1 MEKKHLVLASGSPR
15 RKELLSQLGYEFSV
29 LVTDVEECKHAQETA
44 EEYVKRLSLDKALAA
59 LSLLKDNPSEK
70 QHVVPSSD
78 NVVSSVDNVAV
89 GSGIVALDSGI
100 VALDSGIVALDSDAI
115 SLDSETV
122 VLGSDTVVVSQ
133 GQVLEKP
140 TDFADSKRML
150 TQLANERHQVMTAVS
165 VVSEE
170 KQRTEIIIT
179 DVWFKPLSEQEIEQY
194 WQTGEPCDKAGSYGI
209 QGLGGRFVT
218 RIEGSYYAVVGL
230 PLYETDQLLQEFL

>member
-1 MEKKHLVLASGSPR
+1 MEKKHIVLASGSPR

-29 LVTDVEECKHAQETA
+29 LITDVEECKHAQETA

-89 GSGIVALDSGI
+89 G
-100 VALDSGIVALDSDAI
+100 SGIVALDSDAI

>member
-15 RKELLSQLGYEFSV
+15 RKELLSQLGYDFSV
-29 LVTDVEECKHAQETA
+29 LVTDVEECKHDQETA

-59 LSLLKDNPSEK
+59 LSLLKDNPSER

-78 NVVSSVDNVAV
+78 TVDL
-89 GSGIVALDSGI
+89 GSDIAALS
-100 VALDSGIVALDSDAI
+100 SDAI
-115 SLDSETV
+115 SLESETV
-122 VLGSDTVVVSQ
+122 VLGSDTVVVSK

-179 DVWFKPLSEQEIEQY
+179 DVWFKPLSEKEIEQY

-230 PLYETDQLLQEFL
+230 PLFETDQLLQEFL

>member
-78 NVVSSVDNVAV
+78 TVDLSSN
-89 GSGIVALDSGI
+89 II
-100 VALDSGIVALDSDAI
+100 ALDSD
-115 SLDSETV
+115 TV

-140 TDFADSKRML
+140 TNFADSKRML
-150 TQLANERHQVMTAVS
+150 TQLANDCHQVMTAVS

-179 DVWFKPLSEQEIEQY
+179 DVWFKPLSEKEIEQY

-230 PLYETDQLLQEFL
+230 PLFETDQLLQEFL

>member
-1 MEKKHLVLASGSPR
+1 MQKKHLVLASGSPR

-59 LSLLKDNPSEK
+59 LSLLKDNPSER

-78 NVVSSVDNVAV
+78 TVDN
-89 GSGIVALDSGI
+89 GSDI
-100 VALDSGIVALDSDAI
+100 
-115 SLDSETV
+115 V

-140 TDFADSKRML
+140 SDFADSKRML

-179 DVWFKPLSEQEIEQY
+179 DVWFKPLSEKEIEQY

-230 PLYETDQLLQEFL
+230 PLFETDQLLQEFL

>member
-1 MEKKHLVLASGSPR
+1 MQKKHLVLASGSPR

-59 LSLLKDNPSEK
+59 LSLLKDNPSER

-78 NVVSSVDNVAV
+78 TVDN
-89 GSGIVALDSGI
+89 GSDI
-100 VALDSGIVALDSDAI
+100 
-115 SLDSETV
+115 V

-140 TDFADSKRML
+140 CDFSDSKRML
-150 TQLANERHQVMTAVS
+150 TQLANERHQVMTAIS

-179 DVWFKPLSEQEIEQY
+179 DVWFKPLSEKEIEQY

-230 PLYETDQLLQEFL
+230 PLFETDQLLQEFL

>member
-29 LVTDVEECKHAQETA
+29 LVTDVEECKHTQETA

-59 LSLLKDNPSEK
+59 LSLLTTNPSEK
-70 QHVVPSSD
+70 QHVAPSSD
-78 NVVSSVDNVAV
+78 TVVVS
-89 GSGIVALDSGI
+89 
-100 VALDSGIVALDSDAI
+100 SDAI
-115 SLDSETV
+115 SLDSEIV

-140 TDFADSKRML
+140 ADFSDSKRML
-150 TQLANERHQVMTAVS
+150 TQLANGRHQVMTAVS
-165 VVSEE
+165 VVSQE
-170 KQRTEIIIT
+170 KQKTEIVIT
-179 DVWFKPLSEQEIEQY
+179 DVWFKPLSEKEIEQY

-230 PLYETDQLLQEFL
+230 PLFETDQLLQEFL

>member
-59 LSLLKDNPSEK
+59 LFLLKDNPSER
-70 QHVVPSSD
+70 QHVVSSSD
-78 NVVSSVDNVAV
+78 TVDH
-89 GSGIVALDSGI
+89 GSDI
-100 VALDSGIVALDSDAI
+100 
-115 SLDSETV
+115 V

-170 KQRTEIIIT
+170 KQRTEVIIT
-179 DVWFKPLSEQEIEQY
+179 DVWFKPLSEKEIEQY

-230 PLYETDQLLQEFL
+230 PLFETDQLLQEFL

>member
-1 MEKKHLVLASGSPR
+1 MQKKHLVLASGSPR

-59 LSLLKDNPSEK
+59 LSLLKDNPSER

-78 NVVSSVDNVAV
+78 TVDN
-89 GSGIVALDSGI
+89 GSEI
-100 VALDSGIVALDSDAI
+100 
-115 SLDSETV
+115 V

-140 TDFADSKRML
+140 SDFSDSKRML
-150 TQLANERHQVMTAVS
+150 TQLANERHQVMTAIS

-179 DVWFKPLSEQEIEQY
+179 DVWFKPLSEKEIEQY

-230 PLYETDQLLQEFL
+230 PLFETDQLLQEFL

>member
-29 LVTDVEECKHAQETA
+29 LVTDVEECKHAQESA

-59 LSLLKDNPSEK
+59 LSLLATNPSEK
-70 QHVVPSSD
+70 QHVASGSD
-78 NVVSSVDNVAV
+78 TVVVS
-89 GSGIVALDSGI
+89 
-100 VALDSGIVALDSDAI
+100 SDAI

-140 TDFADSKRML
+140 TDFSDSKRML

-170 KQRTEIIIT
+170 KQKTEIVIT
-179 DVWFKPLSEQEIEQY
+179 DVWFKPLSEKEIEQY

-230 PLYETDQLLQEFL
+230 PLFETDQLLQEFL

>member
-89 GSGIVALDSGI
+89 GSGIVAVG
-100 VALDSGIVALDSDAI
+100 SDAI

>member
-15 RKELLSQLGYEFSV
+15 RRELLSQLGYEFSV
-29 LVTDVEECKHAQETA
+29 LVTDVEECKHTQETA

-59 LSLLKDNPSEK
+59 LSLLTTNPSEK
-70 QHVVPSSD
+70 QHVAPSSD
-78 NVVSSVDNVAV
+78 TVVVS
-89 GSGIVALDSGI
+89 
-100 VALDSGIVALDSDAI
+100 SDAI
-115 SLDSETV
+115 SLDSEIV

-140 TDFADSKRML
+140 ADFSDSKRML
-150 TQLANERHQVMTAVS
+150 TQLANGRHQVMTAVS
-165 VVSEE
+165 VVSKE
-170 KQRTEIIIT
+170 KQKTEIVIT
-179 DVWFKPLSEQEIEQY
+179 DVWFKPLSEKEIEQY

-230 PLYETDQLLQEFL
+230 PLFETDQLLQEFL

>member
-59 LSLLKDNPSEK
+59 LSLLKDNPSER
-70 QHVVPSSD
+70 QHVIPSSD
-78 NVVSSVDNVAV
+78 TVVL
-89 GSGIVALDSGI
+89 GSDI
-100 VALDSGIVALDSDAI
+100 
-115 SLDSETV
+115 V

-179 DVWFKPLSEQEIEQY
+179 DVWFKPLSEKEIEQY

-230 PLYETDQLLQEFL
+230 PLFETDQLLQEFL

>member
-1 MEKKHLVLASGSPR
+1 MQKKHLVLASGSPR

-59 LSLLKDNPSEK
+59 LSLLKDNPSER

-78 NVVSSVDNVAV
+78 TVDN
-89 GSGIVALDSGI
+89 GSDV
-100 VALDSGIVALDSDAI
+100 
-115 SLDSETV
+115 V

-140 TDFADSKRML
+140 SDFADSKRML

-179 DVWFKPLSEQEIEQY
+179 DVWFKPLSEKEIEQY

-230 PLYETDQLLQEFL
+230 PLFETDQLLQEFL

>member
-1 MEKKHLVLASGSPR
+1 MENKSLVLASGSPR

-59 LSLLKDNPSEK
+59 LSLLGVSDPEK
-70 QHVVPSSD
+70 QH
-78 NVVSSVDNVAV
+78 
-89 GSGIVALDSGI
+89 
-100 VALDSGIVALDSDAI
+100 
-115 SLDSETV
+115 V

-140 TDFADSKRML
+140 ADFSDSKRML
-150 TQLANERHQVMTAVS
+150 TQLANHRHQVMTAVS
-165 VVSEE
+165 VVSATQQNT
-170 KQRTEIIIT
+170 KIVIT
-179 DVWFKPLSEQEIEQY
+179 DVWFKPLSEKEIEQY
-194 WQTGEPCDKAGSYGI
+194 WETGEPCDKAGSYGI

-230 PLYETDQLLQEFL
+230 PLFETDQLLQEFL

>member
-59 LSLLKDNPSEK
+59 LSLLKDNPSER
-70 QHVVPSSD
+70 QHVVLSSD
-78 NVVSSVDNVAV
+78 TVDH
-89 GSGIVALDSGI
+89 GSDI
-100 VALDSGIVALDSDAI
+100 
-115 SLDSETV
+115 V

-179 DVWFKPLSEQEIEQY
+179 DVWFKPLSEKEIEQY

>member
-78 NVVSSVDNVAV
+78 TVVL
-89 GSGIVALDSGI
+89 GSDI
-100 VALDSGIVALDSDAI
+100 
-115 SLDSETV
+115 V

-140 TDFADSKRML
+140 SDFADSKRML

-179 DVWFKPLSEQEIEQY
+179 DVWFKPLSEKEIEQY

-230 PLYETDQLLQEFL
+230 PLFETDQLLQEFL

>member
-29 LVTDVEECKHAQETA
+29 LVTNVEECKHAQETA

-59 LSLLKDNPSEK
+59 LSLLQVNASEE
-70 QHVVPSSD
+70 QHVVP
-78 NVVSSVDNVAV
+78 
-89 GSGIVALDSGI
+89 
-100 VALDSGIVALDSDAI
+100 
-115 SLDSETV
+115 
-122 VLGSDTVVVSQ
+122 GSDTVVVSQ

-140 TDFADSKRML
+140 ADLADSKRML

-165 VVSEE
+165 VVSAE
-170 KQRTEIIIT
+170 KQKTEIIIT
-179 DVWFKPLSEQEIEQY
+179 DVWFKPLSEKEIEQY

-230 PLYETDQLLQEFL
+230 PLFETDQLLQEFL

>member
-89 GSGIVALDSGI
+89 GSGMVTVG
-100 VALDSGIVALDSDAI
+100 SDAI

>member
-44 EEYVKRLSLDKALAA
+44 EEYVQRLSLDKALAA
-59 LSLLKDNPSEK
+59 LSLLTDNPSEK
-70 QHVVPSSD
+70 QHVAPSSD
-78 NVVSSVDNVAV
+78 TVVIGSDIAV
-89 GSGIVALDSGI
+89 IGSN
-100 VALDSGIVALDSDAI
+100 
-115 SLDSETV
+115 TV

-140 TDFADSKRML
+140 VDFADSKRML
-150 TQLANERHQVMTAVS
+150 TQLANERHQVMTAIS

-170 KQRTEIIIT
+170 KQKTEIIIT
-179 DVWFKPLSEQEIEQY
+179 DVWFKPLSEKEIEQY

-230 PLYETDQLLQEFL
+230 PLFETDQLLQEFL

>member
-89 GSGIVALDSGI
+89 GSGM
-100 VALDSGIVALDSDAI
+100 VALDSDAI

-150 TQLANERHQVMTAVS
+150 TQLASERHQVMTAVS
-165 VVSEE
+165 VVSEK
-170 KQRTEIIIT
+170 KQKTEIIIT